1 MSFSIHLFILRR
13 KNEMETKVPL
23 LSLRPGNRTRPCSS
37 GTAGSSIGNRSWGRR
52 PWRTACI
59 HRAWPSRPCRRS
71 KAVNKVKCISYYIHG
86 NSLVSSSG
94 AVERGEVGKVQRT
107 KRTFGLDVA
116 SAFAAAAGLGTSG
129 LEVVREAGEAISGRQ
144 RQLRGS

>member
-1 MSFSIHLFILRR
+1 MKGIQLSFSIHSFILRR

-37 GTAGSSIGNRSWGRR
+37 GTAGSSTGNRSRGRS

-86 NSLVSSSG
+86 NSFVSSSG
-94 AVERGEVGKVQRT
+94 AVERVGVGGQESAKNKTNLRLGRCVGIRGGAG
-107 KRTFGLDVA
+107 FGD
-116 SAFAAAAGLGTSG
+116 LG
-129 LEVVREAGEAISGRQ
+129 
-144 RQLRGS
+144 LRGGERSCRSY